1 MVDITHKSNTL
12 RTAVATAVLTVSSI
26 ETIKAI
32 EENKIPKGN
41 IFEMGKAAGL
51 LAIKKTS
58 DVIPDCHPMPVEA
71 ASVTYDMNGLDITI
85 EVLVKTIYKTGVEVE
100 AMHGAAIVAL
110 TMYDMLK
117 PIDKGIEI
125 SKIKLVNKKGGKSD
139 FSQMGKY
146 NLKGSIMVCSSAI
159 KNGEREDKVAPI
171 ISAYFEK
178 NNITLNNTFN
188 LPDEEA
194 EIAGTVKKCCE
205 AGDNLVIAVGGTGL
219 TPGDITPESIIP
231 LLDKRISGI
240 EETVRSYGQ
249 QRMPYAMFSRSV
261 AGLIGKTIVLVLPGS
276 SKGIKESLD
285 ALFPHILHAF
295 RTLRPKD

>member
-12 RTAVATAVLTVSSI
+12 RTAVASAILTVSS
-26 ETIKAI
+26 EDTINAI
-32 EENKIPKGN
+32 NNNEVPKGN

-71 ASVTYDMNGLDITI
+71 ASVSYEIKGLDIHI
-85 EVLVKTIYKTGVEVE
+85 EVSVKTIYKTGVEVE

-110 TMYDMLK
+110 TLYDMLK
-117 PIDKGIEI
+117 PLDKGIEI
-125 SKIKLVNKKGGKSD
+125 AHVKLVSKKGGKSD

-146 NLKGSIMVCSSAI
+146 HLKGSILVCSSAI
-159 KNGEREDKVAPI
+159 KEGEREDKVTGVI
-171 ISAYFEK
+171 REYFEK
-178 NNITLNNTFN
+178 NSISLNQSLQ

-194 EIAGTVKKCCE
+194 AIAGQVKKCCE
-205 AGDNLVIAVGGTGL
+205 EGDNLVIAVGGTGL

-231 LLDKRISGI
+231 LLDKRVPGI
-240 EETVRSYGQ
+240 EEAVRHYGQ

-276 SKGIKESLD
+276 SKGIRESLD
-285 ALFPHILHAF
+285 ALFPHLLHAF
-295 RTLRPKD
+295 RTLRDK